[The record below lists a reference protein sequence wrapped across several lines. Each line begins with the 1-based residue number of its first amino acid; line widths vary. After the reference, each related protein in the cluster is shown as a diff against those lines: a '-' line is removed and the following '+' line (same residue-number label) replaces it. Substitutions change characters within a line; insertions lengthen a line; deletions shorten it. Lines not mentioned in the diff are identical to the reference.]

1 LEFSKIKNTMDLS
14 NNQNNVVPNNGFDEE
29 DISFNWLEWL
39 MRIVRHWYLFVIA
52 VILALFFAYVKNRSW
67 QPLYVTEAKVMIEEG
82 ASNQYNFMQGFG
94 VNQGYRN
101 MNNQLLLLGSYDLIR
116 KTVEKLPFS
125 IDIYS
130 QGRFKTNSL
139 FAYPPIEIKTTFLAE
154 NAYGTDYQFVAIDSK
169 SFEILIKGN
178 KISKDEIIK
187 GRYNEPVECSRFF
200 ITIHKLRELESQTS
214 FFFRFRTINSLES
227 EFAGRLALNY
237 VGDQSSV
244 IALSLVGND
253 VERDKVFLD
262 ALSEEFLANNLEKK
276 NSEAIRTID
285 FINDQLGYLLDSLN
299 FSESQLRDFRRKNNI
314 IDINAYSGSLMAKLD
329 GFNQKRSELDL
340 KDAYFN
346 YLSNYL
352 TKNIKEESIVAPSSL
367 GVSDPTLLELVTQF
381 NDLQLER
388 SQIGEKN
395 PNYKRVTENIE
406 KIRQALFEVLKNVKA
421 VNNLERKNFDQQCA
435 EIQSE
440 IDLLPAKEHQMIN
453 FERKYKIND
462 NYYTFLLQ
470 KRSEA
475 QIRKASNVSDNV
487 ILQRARVTSLINS
500 DKKSKTYI
508 TFLVIGLLIPF
519 AFIILKELLNF
530 TIRTETDLQK
540 LTKYPIIGQIRHTNN
555 LTPVLTVKSPK
566 SAFTESFRVIR
577 TRLEFIT
584 KRKTGVFIMVTSAE
598 PHDGKTYFSAN
609 LSGVY
614 GLSNQKVLLIDMDLR
629 KPNVSKLFELSTT
642 KGLVDYLI
650 NNATLD
656 EIIKKDFSYGFD
668 VILVGTVPPNP
679 GDLIRSEELKQLL
692 SQLKTMYDYIIF
704 DTSPL
709 GLVADAYTI
718 AQMAD
723 ANLIIVRSGKTN
735 KNFFKNFIS
744 QINATNNLHNI
755 YLVLNDIDVK
765 KNGGYGY
772 GYGNYG
778 YGGYGYGYLR
788 KRKKGSRYYYNSE
801 DYYVNDIDDADDV
814 KK

>member
-1 LEFSKIKNTMDLS
+1 MDLS

-200 ITIHKLRELESQTS
+200 ITIHKCAIESQTS

-453 FERKYKIND
+453 FERKYKINN

-487 ILQRARVTSLINS
+487 VLQRARVTSLING

-614 GLSNQKVLLIDMDLR
+614 GLSNQKYCL
-629 KPNVSKLFELSTT
+629 
-642 KGLVDYLI
+642 
-650 NNATLD
+650 
-656 EIIKKDFSYGFD
+656 
-668 VILVGTVPPNP
+668 
-679 GDLIRSEELKQLL
+679 
-692 SQLKTMYDYIIF
+692 
-704 DTSPL
+704 
-709 GLVADAYTI
+709 
-718 AQMAD
+718 
-723 ANLIIVRSGKTN
+723 
-735 KNFFKNFIS
+735 
-744 QINATNNLHNI
+744 
-755 YLVLNDIDVK
+755 
-765 KNGGYGY
+765 
-772 GYGNYG
+772 
-778 YGGYGYGYLR
+778 
-788 KRKKGSRYYYNSE
+788 
-801 DYYVNDIDDADDV
+801 
-814 KK
+814 

>member
-1 LEFSKIKNTMDLS
+1 MDLS

-154 NAYGTDYQFVAIDSK
+154 NAYGTDYQFVAIDSE

-314 IDINAYSGSLMAKLD
+314 IDVNAYSGSLMAKLD

-614 GLSNQKVLLIDMDLR
+614 GLANQKVLLIDMDLR
-629 KPNVSKLFELSTT
+629 NPNVSKLFELSTT

-650 NNATLD
+650 NNATLN
-656 EIIKKDFSYGFD
+656 EITKKNLPYGFD
-668 VILVGTVPPNP
+668 VIPVGTVPPNP

-692 SQLKTMYDYIIF
+692 SQLKT
-704 DTSPL
+704 
-709 GLVADAYTI
+709 
-718 AQMAD
+718 
-723 ANLIIVRSGKTN
+723 
-735 KNFFKNFIS
+735 
-744 QINATNNLHNI
+744 
-755 YLVLNDIDVK
+755 
-765 KNGGYGY
+765 
-772 GYGNYG
+772 
-778 YGGYGYGYLR
+778 
-788 KRKKGSRYYYNSE
+788 
-801 DYYVNDIDDADDV
+801 
-814 KK
+814 

>member
-1 LEFSKIKNTMDLS
+1 MELS

-39 MRIVRHWYLFVIA
+39 MRIVRHWYLFVVA
-52 VILALFFAYVKNRSW
+52 VILAMFFAYVKNRSW

-94 VNQGYRN
+94 VNRGYHN

-130 QGRFKTNSL
+130 QGRFKTSSL

-154 NAYGTDYQFVAIDSK
+154 NAYGADYQFVAIDSE

-285 FINDQLGYLLDSLN
+285 FINDQLSYLLDSLN
-299 FSESQLRDFRRKNNI
+299 VSESQLRNFRLKNNI
-314 IDINAYSGSLMAKLD
+314 IDVNAYSSSLMAKLD

-381 NDLQLER
+381 NDLQMER

-421 VNNLERKNFDQQCA
+421 VNNLERKSFDQQCA
-435 EIQSE
+435 KIQSE
-440 IDLLPAKEHQMIN
+440 IELLPAKEHQMIN

-614 GLSNQKVLLIDMDLR
+614 GLANQKVLLIDMDLR
-629 KPNVSKLFELSTT
+629 NPNVSKLFELSTT

-650 NNATLD
+650 NNATLN
-656 EIIKKDFSYGFD
+656 EITKKNLPYGFD
-668 VILVGTVPPNP
+668 VIPVGTVPPNP

>member
-1 LEFSKIKNTMDLS
+1 MDLS

-94 VNQGYRN
+94 VNRGYRN

-130 QGRFKTNSL
+130 QGRFKTSSL

-154 NAYGTDYQFVAIDSK
+154 NAYGADYQFVAIDSE

-227 EFAGRLALNY
+227 EFAERLALNY

-285 FINDQLGYLLDSLN
+285 FINDQLSYLLDSLN
-299 FSESQLRDFRRKNNI
+299 VSESQLRNFRLKNNI
-314 IDINAYSGSLMAKLD
+314 IDVNAYSGNLMAKLD

-381 NDLQLER
+381 NDLQMER

-421 VNNLERKNFDQQCA
+421 VNNLERKSFDQQCA
-435 EIQSE
+435 KIQSE
-440 IDLLPAKEHQMIN
+440 IELLPAKEHQMIN

-487 ILQRARVTSLINS
+487 VLQRARVTSLING

-629 KPNVSKLFELSTT
+629 KPKVSKLFELSTT

-668 VILVGTVPPNP
+668 VIPVGTVPPNP

-692 SQLKTMYDYIIF
+692 AQLKTMYDYIIF

-788 KRKKGSRYYYNSE
+788 KKGSRNYYNSE
-801 DYYVNDIDDADDV
+801 DYYVNDIDDTDDV

>member
-1 LEFSKIKNTMDLS
+1 
-14 NNQNNVVPNNGFDEE
+14 
-29 DISFNWLEWL
+29 
-39 MRIVRHWYLFVIA
+39 
-52 VILALFFAYVKNRSW
+52 
-67 QPLYVTEAKVMIEEG
+67 
-82 ASNQYNFMQGFG
+82 
-94 VNQGYRN
+94 
-101 MNNQLLLLGSYDLIR
+101 
-116 KTVEKLPFS
+116 
-125 IDIYS
+125 
-130 QGRFKTNSL
+130 
-139 FAYPPIEIKTTFLAE
+139 
-154 NAYGTDYQFVAIDSK
+154 
-169 SFEILIKGN
+169 
-178 KISKDEIIK
+178 
-187 GRYNEPVECSRFF
+187 
-200 ITIHKLRELESQTS
+200 
-214 FFFRFRTINSLES
+214 
-227 EFAGRLALNY
+227 
-237 VGDQSSV
+237 
-244 IALSLVGND
+244 
-253 VERDKVFLD
+253 
-262 ALSEEFLANNLEKK
+262 
-276 NSEAIRTID
+276 
-285 FINDQLGYLLDSLN
+285 
-299 FSESQLRDFRRKNNI
+299 
-314 IDINAYSGSLMAKLD
+314 
-329 GFNQKRSELDL
+329 
-340 KDAYFN
+340 

-453 FERKYKIND
+453 FERKYKINN

-487 ILQRARVTSLINS
+487 VLQRARVTSLING